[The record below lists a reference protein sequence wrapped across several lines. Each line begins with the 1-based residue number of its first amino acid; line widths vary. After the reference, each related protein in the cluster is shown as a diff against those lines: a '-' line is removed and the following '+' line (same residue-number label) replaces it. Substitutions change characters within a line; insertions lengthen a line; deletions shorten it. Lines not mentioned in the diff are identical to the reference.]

1 MIRIHIKEII
11 DYYDKEIF
19 SKFNKG
25 EKEMICA
32 ANQIFAIKFEEKKI
46 TETILY
52 EADMESIAID
62 LSNDDFIVNIEFS

>member
-1 MIRIHIKEII
+1 
-11 DYYDKEIF
+11 
-19 SKFNKG
+19 
-25 EKEMICA
+25 MICA
-32 ANQIFAIKFEEKKI
+32 ANQIFAIKFDEKKI

>member
-1 MIRIHIKEII
+1 ML
-11 DYYDKEIF
+11 
-19 SKFNKG
+19 
-25 EKEMICA
+25 
-32 ANQIFAIKFEEKKI
+32 QIKFLQLNLTKKKI